1 MQMEAAACVTNN
13 SAYVSGIGAS
23 CKETWRWDS
32 VGGWARCGDM
42 VEGRRRH
49 CATFVNS
56 TSMYALGGFVDSTK
70 TTLSSVEHFDT
81 VKNKWTTVGK
91 LVHAARNAGCA
102 SYKTSVY
109 LFGGMGRDTAANKD
123 VDLDCIQVF
132 DTTTKQCSV
141 LTQRLPRGERLLRAV
156 LWETSVILMNN
167 RTCLIFD
174 LNHHN
179 IQQRDQFKADVAHF
193 GLVLNNQTLFVI
205 GGGIDVKQTLV
216 GK

>member
-1 MQMEAAACVTNN
+1 
-13 SAYVSGIGAS
+13 
-23 CKETWRWDS
+23 
-32 VGGWARCGDM
+32 
-42 VEGRRRH
+42 
-49 CATFVNS
+49 
-56 TSMYALGGFVDSTK
+56 MYALGGFVDSTK

-91 LVHAARNAGCA
+91 LVHAARSAGCA

-109 LFGGMGRDTAANKD
+109 LFGGIGRDTAANKD

-179 IQQRDQFKADVAHF
+179 IQQRDQFKADVVHF

-205 GGGIDVKQTLV
+205 GGGMR
-216 GK
+216 

>member
-1 MQMEAAACVTNN
+1 MQ
-13 SAYVSGIGAS
+13 
-23 CKETWRWDS
+23 
-32 VGGWARCGDM
+32 
-42 VEGRRRH
+42 H
-49 CATFVNS
+49 
-56 TSMYALGGFVDSTK
+56 
-70 TTLSSVEHFDT
+70 
-81 VKNKWTTVGK
+81 
-91 LVHAARNAGCA
+91 NAGCA

-109 LFGGMGRDTAANKD
+109 LFGGIGRDTAANKD

-179 IQQRDQFKADVAHF
+179 IQQRDQFKADVVHF

-205 GGGIDVKQTLV
+205 GGGMIKQTLV
-216 GK
+216 GSDLDV